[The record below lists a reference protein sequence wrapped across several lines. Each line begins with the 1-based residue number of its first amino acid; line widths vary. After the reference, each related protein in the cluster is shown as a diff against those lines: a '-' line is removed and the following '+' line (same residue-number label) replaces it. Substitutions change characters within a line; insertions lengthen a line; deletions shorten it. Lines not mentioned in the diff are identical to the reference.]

1 MSRGGNRQPA
11 PTGNAYAQ
19 AAQTVAPA
27 PFTQS
32 QIAPQV
38 RPAPQVQPT
47 PTTSSAPNI
56 YQQSAQGIT
65 DAMGGARS
73 AMAYR
78 PTNVGAERVGT
89 TFGYTPD
96 TVAAQTAVGG
106 MEQYFNPYTQ
116 SVIDAS
122 LADMERQRLTQQQQ
136 IGAQAAAAGAFGG
149 SRQGL
154 VEAETNRG
162 FASQGGMLASQLR
175 NQGFNTALGAAQQD
189 VINRMNADLANQAA
203 RSREAEFRQSTGLQ
217 AQGMNQ
223 QAGLQAAM
231 SNQSA
236 GLQGANLRLSGAGQL
251 GSLANTGFNMGNTL
265 QQQQMAQ
272 GLLQQQMRQQQL
284 NNAQQQFYGY
294 ANSPLNYVNMMNQSL
309 SSSPLSGA
317 STSQYRPGALDYL
330 SFGAGL
336 MAL

>member
-1 MSRGGNRQPA
+1 MSRGGNKQPA

-47 PTTSSAPNI
+47 PTASSAPNI
-56 YQQSAQGIT
+56 YQQSARGIT
-65 DAMGGARS
+65 DAMSGARS
-73 AMAYR
+73 AMAFS
-78 PTNVGAERVGT
+78 PERVGT

-96 TVAAQTAVGG
+96 TVTAQTAVGG

-116 SVIDAS
+116 NVIDAS

-203 RSREAEFRQSTGLQ
+203 RSREAEFRQSSGLQ
-217 AQGMNQ
+217 AQGM
-223 QAGLQAAM
+223 
-231 SNQSA
+231 NQSA